1 MVSEVLKG
9 ERMGKSDV
17 YSLFIIIYYMLF
29 KEYPYKRNTECL
41 IIKRIDDGL
50 QIKKLMVKF

>member
-9 ERMGKSDV
+9 EIMGKSDV